1 MPQPERERQIQIRRP
16 APRLDSPAAVEPPIA
31 GMAARGHFAATAEL
45 LTMG

>member
-16 APRLDSPAAVEPPIA
+16 ATRLDSPAAVEPPIA
-31 GMAARGHFAATAEL
+31 DTTARGHFAATAGL